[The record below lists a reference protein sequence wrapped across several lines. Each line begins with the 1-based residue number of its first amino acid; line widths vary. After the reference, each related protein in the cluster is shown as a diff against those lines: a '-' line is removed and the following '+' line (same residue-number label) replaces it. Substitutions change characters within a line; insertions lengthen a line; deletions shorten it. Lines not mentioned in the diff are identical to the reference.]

1 MTDIE
6 NESIGTETSTTQSSG
21 TPISGTPSAD
31 DKNIVVL
38 THLGGTVFSIFPSL
52 IVWLLKKD
60 ESPYIGEQAREA
72 LNFQITVLIAQ
83 AVSSVLV
90 VILIGFALMG
100 LIWLANIVLCILAA
114 VATSKG
120 ENYRYPFALRLIN

>member
-1 MTDIE
+1 MADIE
-6 NESIGTETSTTQSSG
+6 HEPIETNASPRNNEPT
-21 TPISGTPSAD
+21 AD

-38 THLGGTVFSIFPSL
+38 THLGGTLFSIIPSL

-60 ESPYIGEQAREA
+60 NSAYIAEQAREA

-83 AVSSVLV
+83 AISSVLI

-100 LIWLANIVLCILAA
+100 VVWLGNIVLCILAA
-114 VATSKG
+114 VAASKG
-120 ENYRYPFALRLIN
+120 EHYRYPFALRLIN

>member
-1 MTDIE
+1 MTDVQ
-6 NESIGTETSTTQSSG
+6 NQPTSNDTTAGSSSG
-21 TPISGTPSAD
+21 LNSSPSAD

-38 THLGGTVFSIFPSL
+38 THLGGTIFSIIPSL

-60 ESPYIGEQAREA
+60 DNAYIGEQAREA
-72 LNFQITVLIAQ
+72 LNFQITILLAQIVSTFLI
-83 AVSSVLV
+83 
-90 VILIGFALMG
+90 VILIGIALMG